1 MNGGLSRWGS
11 LLFLAYGCGQS
22 AREFRTADHGNAGG
36 GAGGTSSTSSGS
48 AGKAGNGA
56 GGSDAIGS
64 AAEGGAAGQGEGG
77 AAGQG
82 EGGEDGSVAG
92 ASNGGM
98 PAVAGAGG
106 MSVDLCAGVV
116 CAATDQCHD
125 VGKCQ
130 PATGKCSNPNK
141 AEDSPCSID
150 SNACTADRCKSGV
163 CMAGIALNCPAPAL
177 CKTQGVC
184 SAATGACSTPA
195 ADDHTSCGTNLEC
208 LGGTCLCTRTSC
220 PNGCCTAGGA
230 CAACAPTTI
239 ITRTNPVQDVT
250 VGGGLVY
257 FLESSSL
264 VYSLSASGGATTM
277 LTYPPPSTTLTSI
290 HLDGS
295 YVFGGK
301 IGNNIPATLARM
313 SSVGGPFNEIAG
325 SKTWEGTRLTSN
337 SAGIFAGSSLS
348 SNYITVSPKDGSS
361 AAITLVSSPA
371 VDSYHFA
378 VDEAYLYFISS
389 SSTVISR
396 VPVAGGG
403 ATTVASS
410 DTGETFNDVAVSGSQ
425 LVIATS
431 KRVAKVA
438 AAGGSAVTLD
448 SGAAYGIRAD
458 ATNAYYLRSKGTAC
472 ASGSELYSIPTAG
485 GNLRRL
491 AVEPWTSCVR
501 SFVYD
506 ASNVYWLA
514 DKSIQKIAK

>member
-11 LLFLAYGCGQS
+11 LLILAYGCGQS
-22 AREFRTADHGNAGG
+22 ARDFGTADQGNAGG
-36 GAGGTSSTSSGS
+36 GSGGTSSTSGGSGGKVVTGIGGADTAGS
-48 AGKAGNGA
+48 AG
-56 GGSDAIGS
+56 
-64 AAEGGAAGQGEGG
+64 EGGTAGQGEGG

-82 EGGEDGSVAG
+82 EAGEDGGVAG
-92 ASNGGM
+92 TSHLAGANNGGT
-98 PAVAGAGG
+98 PSAAGAGG
-106 MSVDLCAGVV
+106 MSVDLCVGVV

-141 AEDSPCSID
+141 A
-150 SNACTADRCKSGV
+150 
-163 CMAGIALNCPAPAL
+163 
-177 CKTQGVC
+177 
-184 SAATGACSTPA
+184 
-195 ADDHTSCGTNLEC
+195 DDHTSCGTNVEC
-208 LGGTCLCTRTSC
+208 VGGTCSCTRTSC
-220 PNGCCTAGGA
+220 PNGCCAAGGA
-230 CAACAPTTI
+230 CAACAPTTV
-239 ITRTNPVQDVT
+239 ITRTNAVQDVT

-257 FLESSSL
+257 FLESSSV
-264 VYSLSASGGATTM
+264 VYSLSSAGGATTM
-277 LTYPPPSTTLTSI
+277 LTYPVPSATLTSI
-290 HLDGS
+290 HVDGS
-295 YVFGGK
+295 YVYGGK

-313 SSVGGPFNEIAG
+313 AAVGGPFNEITG
-325 SKTWEGTRLTSN
+325 SKTWEGTRLISN
-337 SAGIFAGSSLS
+337 STGIFAGSALS

-371 VDSYHFA
+371 VDPGHFA
-378 VDEAYLYFISS
+378 VDEAYLYFISA

-403 ATTVASS
+403 ATTVVSA

-425 LVIATS
+425 LLIATS

-448 SGAAYGIRAD
+448 TGAAYVIRAD
-458 ATNAYYLRSKGTAC
+458 ATNAYFLRSKGTAC
-472 ASGSELYSIPTAG
+472 ASGSELYSIPVAG

-491 AVEPWTSCVR
+491 AVEPLTSCIR
-501 SFVYD
+501 SLVHD